1 MNTLNLSLRQK
12 KILHILKNQTSFTTG
27 KKIAS
32 DLNVTSRTIRN
43 DIQQLNHALAPYEI
57 HILSEQS
64 KGYLLY
70 TKSADA
76 LKQLNQNDTAFFT
89 KEDRIRYL
97 AFQLCLSDQP
107 LNLYDLEDE
116 MYISHTTLLS
126 DIQMLK
132 RRYTLKEPNIHL
144 IQQKSAISFEK
155 DECKIRSV
163 LLNLFYKD
171 WDYNAKRN
179 A

>member
-97 AFQLCLSDQP
+97 AFQL
-107 LNLYDLEDE
+107 
-116 MYISHTTLLS
+116 
-126 DIQMLK
+126 
-132 RRYTLKEPNIHL
+132 
-144 IQQKSAISFEK
+144 
-155 DECKIRSV
+155 
-163 LLNLFYKD
+163 
-171 WDYNAKRN
+171 
-179 A
+179 